1 MATKKE
7 IKKEA
12 ETLTAKYGKE
22 GARDKINECIYN
34 LSHFMEDDILTLSA
48 CGSANQILFWAS
60 VAIEINKSK

>member
-12 ETLTAKYGKE
+12 ENLIAEYGKE

-48 CGSANQILFWAS
+48 CDVPNQIVFWAS
-60 VAIEINKSK
+60 VAIEINNSK